1 MSERAE
7 SRPNAGEREPGQPLP
22 AITTII
28 RHGSTDY
35 KEIRDPLFQ
44 FDSAAAREHPDAEHL
59 DLNDKGIVEI
69 RESAEQLVRAIDK
82 DREVVLLVSSPNFRA
97 RSSEILI
104 EERLRRAG
112 IEVLNPDD
120 EVYIANNL
128 RQISFQDS
136 DKRSTWINADRQ
148 FRQLDPSHTRMTP
161 ERAHALIAAS
171 LGKEI
176 TDIFTEDYRGISGR
190 FHRYL
195 RHMTNIE
202 RMLSDETKGRLYG
215 KRIRVVSLTHEELPA
230 VFLRETFGMEENMWR
245 GQILEI
251 DPSGTLGKDDEVSVT
266 VTLHEKGPDTP
277 RKTAEVILPYTR

>member
-1 MSERAE
+1 MSERTE
-7 SRPNAGEREPGQPLP
+7 SRPNIVEREPGQPLP
-22 AITTII
+22 AITTIV

-35 KEIRDPLFQ
+35 KELRDPSFQ
-44 FDSAAAREHPDAEHL
+44 FDPAAAKEHPDAEHL
-59 DLNDKGIVEI
+59 DLNDKGIAEI
-69 RESAEQLVRAIDK
+69 RETAEQLVRTIDK

-97 RSSEILI
+97 RSSELLI
-104 EERLRRAG
+104 EERLRQAG
-112 IEVLNPDD
+112 IEVLNPND

-128 RQISFQDS
+128 RQISYREDM
-136 DKRSTWINADRQ
+136 RSTWIEADKR
-148 FRQLDPSHTRMTP
+148 FRHQDPSHTRMTP

-230 VFLRETFGMEENMWR
+230 VFLRETFGMEENMRR

-251 DPSGTLGKDDEVSVT
+251 DPSGTLGKDNEVSAT
-266 VTLHEKGPDTP
+266 VTLHEKGPDAP